1 MRQILLYLTYAWC
14 AGFAV
19 IVALS
24 IAKYIRRRKRERY
37 LAALSTVRECCARD
51 EQKRREA

>member
-1 MRQILLYLTYAWC
+1 MKHILLYATYVWC

-24 IAKYIRRRKRERY
+24 IAKYIRRRKRE
-37 LAALSTVRECCARD
+37 
-51 EQKRREA
+51 KREALGKFKLHLEDY